1 MGWDDT
7 PADPVQDSRNTN
19 PMSDLTM
26 PNLLNNSS
34 RYNYNSSMTFNPIP
48 QPQVSKVNTP
58 TYQARPLSGGGSIY
72 MESIAVPTPSSTLKT
87 AVVQTSN
94 STFAQRQNASHTM
107 DDNARFRE
115 RLKGIMA
122 DDNVKITPVQVKKND
137 AMPEPKPIPKDMPS
151 KKQLRAIAK
160 ERKKQYKK
168 NLKIMESMEKYDK
181 DNQYSKAEKYG
192 RDDR

>member
-1 MGWDDT
+1 
-7 PADPVQDSRNTN
+7 
-19 PMSDLTM
+19 
-26 PNLLNNSS
+26 
-34 RYNYNSSMTFNPIP
+34 MTFNPIP
-48 QPQVSKVNTP
+48 QPQASRINTP

-72 MESIAVPTPSSTLKT
+72 MESIVAPTQSSTLRT

-94 STFAQRQNASHTM
+94 STFVQRQNATNTM

-122 DDNVKITPVQVKKND
+122 DDNIKAKPVQVKKND
-137 AMPEPKPIPKDMPS
+137 VMPEPKPIPKDMPS
-151 KKQLRAIAK
+151 RKQLKAIAK
-160 ERKKQYKK
+160 EKKKQAKK

-181 DNQYSKAEKYG
+181 GEKYARMEKYG